1 MDFQSENSHS
11 KNKSYKPF
19 LAIVVPTYN
28 EATNLPHLVKRLF
41 LLKIPKT
48 LLIIVDDSSPDGT
61 AEIALKLAQNPSYEL
76 KLIQRRGKMGL
87 GTAYVEGFSL
97 AIRENAEYIVQMD
110 ADLSHQPEY
119 IPAFMEKLKNADLV
133 IGSRYVSG
141 GGSDK
146 EWSFARKTLSTF
158 GNFCI
163 RITAGLKVK
172 DATSGFKAFHRATL
186 LSLNLSQFK
195 CKGFGFQA
203 EVAYKCERKKFTISE
218 YPIIFENRTRGTS
231 KMSLFIIF
239 EAVWRLLL
247 IRFKEMKNLNS

>member
-1 MDFQSENSHS
+1 MNFQLGAIHPS
-11 KNKSYKPF
+11 NKSDKTF
-19 LAIVVPTYN
+19 LAIVIPTYN
-28 EATNLPHLVKRLF
+28 EATNLPHLVERLF
-41 LLKIPKT
+41 SLKIPKT

-61 AEIALKLAQNPSYEL
+61 AGIALKLAQNPNYEL
-76 KLIQRRGKMGL
+76 KLIQRQRKMGL

-97 AIRENAEYIVQMD
+97 AIRENAEHIIQMD

-119 IPAFMEKLKNADLV
+119 IPAFLDRLKNADLV

-141 GGSDK
+141 GGSD
-146 EWSFARKTLSTF
+146 EGWSLARKTLSAF
-158 GNFCI
+158 GNSCI

-172 DATSGFKAFHRATL
+172 DATSGFKAFNKTTL
-186 LSLNLSQFK
+186 LSLDLSQFK

-203 EVAYKCERKKFTISE
+203 EVAYACERKNFTIFE

-239 EAVWRLLL
+239 ETIWRLLS
-247 IRFKEMKNLNS
+247 IRFKELL

>member
-1 MDFQSENSHS
+1 MDFQSGDIHS
-11 KNKSYKPF
+11 KNKSDKPF
-19 LAIVVPTYN
+19 LAIVIPTYN
-28 EATNLPHLVKRLF
+28 EAANLPHLVERLF
-41 LLKIPKT
+41 SLKIPKT

-61 AEIALKLAQNPSYEL
+61 AETALKLAQNPNYAL
-76 KLIQRRGKMGL
+76 KIIKREGKMGL

-97 AIRENAEYIVQMD
+97 AIRENAEHIIQMD

-119 IPAFMEKLKNADLV
+119 IPAFMDKLKNADLV
-133 IGSRYVSG
+133 IGSRYVCG

-146 EWSFARKTLSTF
+146 EWSIPRKALSTF

-172 DATSGFKAFHRATL
+172 DATSGFKAFRKATL
-186 LSLNLSQFK
+186 LSLDLSQFK

-203 EVAYKCERKKFTISE
+203 EVAYACERKNFTILE

-239 EAVWRLLL
+239 ESICRLLL
-247 IRFKEMKNLNS
+247 IRFKG